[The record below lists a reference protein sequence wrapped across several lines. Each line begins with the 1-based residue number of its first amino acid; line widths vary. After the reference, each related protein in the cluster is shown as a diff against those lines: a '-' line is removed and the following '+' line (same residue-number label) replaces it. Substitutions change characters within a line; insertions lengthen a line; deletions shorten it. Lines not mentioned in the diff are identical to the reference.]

1 MEGQANP
8 NSASESKAGNLRL
21 VVGLLV
27 VTGLLYLFVAGATEG
42 GVYFYEVDEAIK
54 QQAHKEVGLMVRIKG
69 HVVEGSWVQKIE
81 PKTTNE
87 FRIEK
92 LGQVGQS
99 IPVYYARP
107 TPDVFKE
114 GGEVVVTGTFDKKGV
129 LQADEV
135 TAKCPSKYEG
145 KEEYPGMNAQEGAGK
160 TY

>member
-1 MEGQANP
+1 MQTEP
-8 NSASESKAGNLRL
+8 NSTPEANKQTGNARL

-42 GVYFYEVDEAIK
+42 GVYFYEVDEALK

-69 HVVEGSWVQKIE
+69 HVVEGSWTQEIE
-81 PKTTNE
+81 PKTTNK
-87 FRIEK
+87 FSIEK
-92 LGQVGQS
+92 LGQVGKS

-114 GGEVVVTGTFDKKGV
+114 GGEVVVTGTFDKNGV
-129 LQADEV
+129 LQANEV

-145 KEEYPGMNAQEGAGK
+145 KEQYEGMKDEQSGA
-160 TY
+160 Y